1 MADASTE
8 PKLAQTET
16 ELATKPLQGEV
27 EAPKET
33 SEAPGAVRKPVSIFL
48 LRSRDRCI
56 LKLTAIDLD

>member
-16 ELATKPLQGEV
+16 EPLHGDEKAA

-33 SEAPGAVRKPVSIFL
+33 SDAPTTV
-48 LRSRDRCI
+48 C
-56 LKLTAIDLD
+56 

>member
-16 ELATKPLQGEV
+16 ELATKPLQGDEKAA

-33 SEAPGAVRKPVSIFL
+33 SDAPAAVRKPVSIFL
-48 LRSRDRCI
+48 LRARDR
-56 LKLTAIDLD
+56 

>member
-16 ELATKPLQGEV
+16 ELATKPLHGDEKAA

-33 SEAPGAVRKPVSIFL
+33 SDTPATV
-48 LRSRDRCI
+48 
-56 LKLTAIDLD
+56 

>member
-16 ELATKPLQGEV
+16 ELATKPLHGDEKAA

-33 SEAPGAVRKPVSIFL
+33 SGAPVTVCLYLCALSLYPPEM
-48 LRSRDRCI
+48 D
-56 LKLTAIDLD
+56 DL